1 MDRIDN
7 HNPVKIGIVVDDIEA
22 AARKYAELFG
32 IPMPKI
38 SVPDPDAPV
47 THTPDSYTL
56 YRGEYVPARTKFAN
70 LQMGPVT
77 VELLEPYDEPSPWN
91 EFRQKHG
98 QGVHF
103 ITFTVNGF
111 ERHIEFV
118 ESKGLPLIH
127 KGEYGSGRYSYF
139 DSEDVLGVVL
149 GLQELGKKQ
158 A

>member
-1 MDRIDN
+1 
-7 HNPVKIGIVVDDIEA
+7 
-22 AARKYAELFG
+22 
-32 IPMPKI
+32 
-38 SVPDPDAPV
+38 
-47 THTPDSYTL
+47 
-56 YRGEYVPARTKFAN
+56 
-70 LQMGPVT
+70 
-77 VELLEPYDEPSPWN
+77 
-91 EFRQKHG
+91 
-98 QGVHF
+98 
-103 ITFTVNGF
+103 VNGF